1 MEEILEH
8 LKKICD
14 KDYAIFQ
21 VKLTPGLVIDNVLGV
36 RNPDMRIYAKELFKD
51 QKQVKEFM
59 NELPHKYYDENM
71 LHALLLEQIK
81 NYDEV
86 IIELDK
92 FLPYV
97 DNWAV
102 CDTMKPKCF
111 KKNLD
116 KLLVKIDE
124 WINSNHEYTIRFA
137 IKLLMMFYL
146 DSEFDSKYLGVVSRV
161 SYDSYYVNMMIAWYY
176 ATALAKQWNDAI
188 KVIESK
194 CLRKWIQNKAI
205 QKAIES
211 YRITDEQKEYL
222 RTLKVK

>member
-1 MEEILEH
+1 MQEIIDH
-8 LKKICD
+8 LMKL
-14 KDYAIFQ
+14 KDDEYADFQ
-21 VKLTPGLVIDNVLGV
+21 VKLTPGLKRCDVLGV
-36 RNPDMRIYAKELFKD
+36 RNPLQREYAKELFKN
-51 QKQVKEFM
+51 QALTKEFL

-81 NYDEV
+81 DYDEV
-86 IIELDK
+86 ISELDK

-116 KLLVKIDE
+116 KLLVKIKE
-124 WINSNHEYTIRFA
+124 WIKSDKEYTIRFA

-146 DSEFDSKYLGVVSRV
+146 DSEFDNKYLEIVSNV
-161 SYDSYYVNMMIAWYY
+161 EYDSYYVNMMAAWYF
-176 ATALAKQWNDAI
+176 ATALAKKWDETI

-194 CLRKWIQNKAI
+194 NLRSFIQNKTI

-211 YRITDEQKEYL
+211 YRITDSQKEYL
-222 RTLKVK
+222 RTLRK

>member
-1 MEEILEH
+1 MKEILDH
-8 LKKICD
+8 LMKL
-14 KDYAIFQ
+14 KDDEYAVFQ
-21 VKLTPGLVIDNVLGV
+21 VKLTPGLKREAVLGV
-36 RNPDMRIYAKELFKD
+36 RNPLQREYAKELFKN
-51 QKQVKEFM
+51 QALTKEFL

-81 NYDEV
+81 DYDEV
-86 IIELDK
+86 ISELDK

-116 KLLVKIDE
+116 RLLVKINE
-124 WINSNHEYTIRFA
+124 WIKSDKEYTVRFA

-146 DSEFDSKYLGVVSRV
+146 DSEFDNKYLEMVSNV
-161 SYDSYYVNMMIAWYY
+161 KYDSYYVDMMAAWYF
-176 ATALAKQWNDAI
+176 ATALAKKWDETI

-194 CLRKWIQNKAI
+194 NLRSFIQNKTI

-211 YRITDEQKEYL
+211 YRITDSQKEYL
-222 RTLKVK
+222 RTLRK

>member
-1 MEEILEH
+1 MKEILDH
-8 LKKICD
+8 LQKL
-14 KDYAIFQ
+14 KDDEYADFQ
-21 VKLTPGLVIDNVLGV
+21 VKLTPGLKREDVLGV
-36 RNPDMRIYAKELFKD
+36 RNPLQRQYAKELFKD
-51 QKQVKEFM
+51 SRLTKQFM

-81 NYDEV
+81 DYDEV
-86 IIELDK
+86 IRVLDK

-111 KKNLD
+111 KKHLD

-124 WINSNHEYTIRFA
+124 WINSDKEYTVRFA

-146 DSEFDSKYLGVVSRV
+146 DEKFDIKYLCMVSKV
-161 SYDSYYVNMMIAWYY
+161 DLDTYYVNMMVAWFY
-176 ATALAKQWNDAI
+176 ATALAKQWNETI
-188 KVIESK
+188 KMIESK
-194 CLRKWIQNKAI
+194 TLNSFIQNKTI

-211 YRITDEQKEYL
+211 YRITDSQKEYL
-222 RTLKVK
+222 KTLKIK

>member
-21 VKLTPGLVIDNVLGV
+21 VKLTPGLVLDNVLGV

-51 QKQVKEFM
+51 QKLVKEFM

-86 IIELDK
+86 ITELDK

-146 DSEFDSKYLGVVSRV
+146 DSEFDIKYLNMVSRV

-205 QKAIES
+205 QKAMES
-211 YRITDEQKEYL
+211 YRITEEQKEYL
-222 RTLKVK
+222 RTLKVR